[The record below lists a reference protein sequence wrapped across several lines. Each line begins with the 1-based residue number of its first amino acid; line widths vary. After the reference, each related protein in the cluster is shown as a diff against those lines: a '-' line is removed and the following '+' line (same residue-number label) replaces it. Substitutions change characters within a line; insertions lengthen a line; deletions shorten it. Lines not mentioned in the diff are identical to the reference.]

1 MAWSHDSM
9 TADSSVILGAVHVQ
23 AGADVAVRLL
33 RHRLPFL
40 VGRGKRNA
48 GFALRRQL
56 TLDFLD
62 KAEDACIQDHF
73 SDLYWLLH
81 DRRGSTHS
89 VPLGTLFWP
98 EEAAAGRAH
107 APCAAGRVVKKGDR
121 WTRFDRR

>member
-9 TADSSVILGAVHVQ
+9 TADSSVILGAIHVQ

-33 RHRLPFL
+33 RHRLSFL

-89 VPLGTLFWP
+89 VPRWDAVLADRSLQPGERMPRVRLG
-98 EEAAAGRAH
+98 AG
-107 APCAAGRVVKKGDR
+107 
-121 WTRFDRR
+121 